1 MVDGW
6 QNQWGVMRWADF
18 RADMTVRRIS
28 PTDLPTPT
36 ADWSP
41 RFVDALTEFRGRLQS
56 GDELY
61 HYNSVQADWDRLMG
75 SEGYAILR
83 DGELLD
89 TLVLR
94 VN

>member
-1 MVDGW
+1 MEDGW

-18 RADMTVRRIS
+18 RSRMTVRLVS
-28 PTDLPTPT
+28 LTDLPAPT
-36 ADWSP
+36 ERSSP
-41 RFVDALTEFRGRLQS
+41 RFVAALAEFRGRMIP

-61 HYNSVQADWDRLMG
+61 HYESDLEEWNRGMG

-89 TLVLR
+89 TLVVR
-94 VN
+94 MN